1 MSSAQWLPIDLEYM
15 QGGKMK
21 KPKKMIQKKTE
32 QNKKRTKQ
40 IERYT
45 TEKKQWADGQN
56 R

>member
-1 MSSAQWLPIDLEYM
+1 MAARRFRIYPKRKNEE
-15 QGGKMK
+15 K
-21 KPKKMIQKKTE
+21 KKMIQKKTE

-45 TEKKQWADGQN
+45 TERKQRADGQN